1 MSTTKGGESLQD
13 LIRQILDGSP
23 GGANPATLRE
33 ARRFFN
39 LIVRHDYAKALK
51 KQFDAAQLRDLLREL
66 RRALPDLNRRVF
78 SELRIERLARKAADL
93 GATLKAEPFEGENG
107 CALRGFYLSADTN
120 RRKPMVYVNTARE
133 PIGIAAAFWHEL
145 GHHLTHDILG
155 AGKETLFLSFSADYA
170 SHLKSIDE
178 LAADIVM
185 TLGCYP
191 KQAAQRVFGSR
202 SSKGTSADSMIM
214 SARQYVHSVTG
225 LDFDRSTAAQENV
238 YRLAG
243 MIHLAK
249 LREALLSEYG
259 I

>member
-1 MSTTKGGESLQD
+1 MSTSKGGESLHD
-13 LIRQILDGSP
+13 LIRRILDGSR

-39 LIVRHDYAKALK
+39 EIVRHDYAKALK
-51 KQFDAAQLRDLLREL
+51 KQFDAAQLRELLREL

-78 SELRIERLARKAADL
+78 SELRIERLARRAAEV

-107 CALRGFYLSADTN
+107 WALRGFYLSAETT

-155 AGKETLFLSFSADYA
+155 AGNETLFLSFDANYA
-170 SHLKSIDE
+170 SHLKSVDE

-191 KQAAQRVFGSR
+191 RAAAQRVFA
-202 SSKGTSADSMIM
+202 SKKSTDTGADGMIM
-214 SARQYVHSVTG
+214 SARQYVRRVTG

-238 YRLAG
+238 HRLAG

-249 LREALLSEYG
+249 LREALLGEYG